1 MTTHLVKHQK
11 LTKRQIKEDPL
22 VTAAFRGAALWEEH
36 GSRIL
41 IAVGGIVLVALL
53 AFGVGDGLLGGTL
66 TLTFG
71 AGLLGLFT
79 TTLPPVIVQNLV
91 GDTPSHA

>member
-53 AFGVGDGLLGGTL
+53 AFFVARSRSQAEQHAAGDLYRANLALQQGTWA
-66 TLTFG
+66 TQ
-71 AGLLGLFT
+71 
-79 TTLPPVIVQNLV
+79 PRCSRN
-91 GDTPSHA
+91 